1 MIKSDKQAEMN
12 SAIAGG
18 KERRPY
24 KKPQLA
30 IYGKLAE
37 ITAGSTG
44 STSDHGQM
52 QPTKRGVG

>member
-1 MIKSDKQAEMN
+1 MTKSDKEAGIN
-12 SAIAGG
+12 SASAG

-37 ITAGSTG
+37 ITAGNNG
-44 STSDHGQM
+44 SVSDHGQQ

>member
-1 MIKSDKQAEMN
+1 MTKSNKEAGIN

-30 IYGKLAE
+30 IYGKIAE
-37 ITAGSTG
+37 ITAGNTG
-44 STSDHGQM
+44 SVSDHGQA
-52 QPTKRGVG
+52 QPTKRGAG